1 MAKCKIRRFTC
12 RNLLS
17 YVYIPVLQKEL
28 DVFRVSVWNN
38 HRVRKQKGKELPTGV
53 PEHIYHCPDQY
64 GGEKCG
70 FPITEQYLMEVANLS
85 NVLDATDDYLE
96 PNFRVECERHI
107 PDTNGIEPAEAAN
120 AYLYLKANFDPNRV

>member
-1 MAKCKIRRFTC
+1 MDSILNILIKLNLRLVSLTKMAKCKIRQFTC

-70 FPITEQYLMEVANLS
+70 FLLQS
-85 NVLDATDDYLE
+85 NNSWKLQTYQM
-96 PNFRVECERHI
+96 C
-107 PDTNGIEPAEAAN
+107 
-120 AYLYLKANFDPNRV
+120 